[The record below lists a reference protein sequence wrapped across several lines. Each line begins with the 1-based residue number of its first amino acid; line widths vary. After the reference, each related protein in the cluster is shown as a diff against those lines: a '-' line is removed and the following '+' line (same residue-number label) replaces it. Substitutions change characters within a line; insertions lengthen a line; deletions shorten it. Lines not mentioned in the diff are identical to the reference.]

1 MLFKVMNCNASLN
14 KFPFLSIVCF
24 IIFPNHPFVNTRC
37 ELFRVQA
44 DLGMMDKFKTS
55 LDYEL
60 TGVKK
65 NMTSYKNNI
74 LKMVQTFLSLPVNK
88 LYGPE

>member
-1 MLFKVMNCNASLN
+1 MNCNALLN

-24 IIFPNHPFVNTRC
+24 IIFPNHPFINTRC

-44 DLGMMDKFKTS
+44 DLGMIDKFKTS
-55 LDYEL
+55 IDYEW

-65 NMTSYKNNI
+65 GYDKLQKQHFKNGTDVFKFTSK
-74 LKMVQTFLSLPVNK
+74 
-88 LYGPE
+88 